1 MSTAVR
7 LVSDRLRMRVA
18 GLYPAC
24 LPTRGAGANAFN
36 GIDETARAQAAAE
49 GISQRQA
56 EVDRLARIAVESDI
70 VKRAVA
76 SGRLWREVP
85 FGVPVGGG
93 ALEGFVDLLFEDG
106 DGLVIVD
113 YKTDSV
119 APEQVTDAAN
129 RYRLQAGSYA
139 LLAQRAT
146 SKPVKEIVFLFLQ
159 PNDAVRL
166 TNVSELV
173 LEAEKAASDR
183 LTSA

>member
-1 MSTAVR
+1 
-7 LVSDRLRMRVA
+7 MRVA
-18 GLYPAC
+18 GLYPEC
-24 LPTRGAGANAFN
+24 LPTRGAGASASN

-56 EVDRLARIAVESDI
+56 EVARLARLARIAIESDI

-76 SGRLWREVP
+76 SGRFWREVP
-85 FGVPVGGG
+85 FGVPVGDG

-119 APEQVTDAAN
+119 APEQVTEAAN

-166 TNVSELV
+166 MNVSELV